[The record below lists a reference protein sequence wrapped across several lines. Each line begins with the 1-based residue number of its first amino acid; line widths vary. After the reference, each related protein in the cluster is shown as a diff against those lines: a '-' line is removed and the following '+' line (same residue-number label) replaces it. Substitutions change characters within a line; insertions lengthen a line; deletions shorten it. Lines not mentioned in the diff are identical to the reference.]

1 MDELPKEERRLILR
15 VRERWQ
21 RACLDRPFPHP
32 REIDPAA
39 FGDDWP
45 HCYLLDLAD
54 RDDPAFAYVGG
65 AFEFAGRRFSDC
77 PIGSL
82 LRSAAGAFP
91 QALASRAP
99 VVFMGSGLDD
109 DRPILLRAILLPL
122 SRNGTDVDTLLG
134 AANCRFLTT
143 DRRAAA

>member
-15 VRERWQ
+15 VRGRWQ
-21 RACLDRPFPHP
+21 RACGGRPFPHP

-45 HCYLLDLAD
+45 HCYLLDLAEPG
-54 RDDPAFAYVGG
+54 DPAFAYVGG

-82 LRSAAGAFP
+82 LRTAAGAFP

-99 VVFMGSGLDD
+99 VVFMGSGLDG

-122 SRNGTDVDTLLG
+122 SRNGADVDTLLG
-134 AANCRFLTT
+134 AANCRFLDA
-143 DRRAAA
+143 DRRTAA